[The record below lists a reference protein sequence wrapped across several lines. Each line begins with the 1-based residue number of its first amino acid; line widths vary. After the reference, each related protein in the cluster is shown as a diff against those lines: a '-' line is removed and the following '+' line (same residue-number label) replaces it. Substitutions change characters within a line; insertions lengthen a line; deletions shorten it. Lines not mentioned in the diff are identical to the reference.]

1 MGVKLAA
8 ASGGS
13 IELVPT
19 NTASNFTVTVPAVT
33 ATMLTTVTAG
43 VPINGPAFRA
53 YLPTV
58 NQSITA
64 GVNTKVA
71 LSAETFDTNN
81 NFDSTTNYRFTP
93 TVAGYYF
100 VHGIIFHSSLG
111 TRPSTAQ
118 TMIYKNGTLAAS
130 STLNIATANQVVVSV
145 EVSSMFSMNGSTDY
159 LELYGIQTGGS
170 SNLFGLGETATF
182 FEACLVRSA

>member
-1 MGVKLAA
+1 MTITING
-8 ASGGS
+8 SGTITG
-13 IELVPT
+13 I
-19 NTASNFTVTVPAVT
+19 
-33 ATMLTTVTAG
+33 TAG
-43 VPINGPAFRA
+43 GLPDAIITQPELATGVAGTGPAFRA
-53 YLPTV
+53 YLPTA

-64 GVNTKVA
+64 GVTTKVA

-182 FEACLVRSA
+182 FEACLVRGA

>member
-1 MGVKLAA
+1 MSSVII
-8 ASGGS
+8 SGDTSGA
-13 IELVPT
+13 V
-19 NTASNFTVTVPAVT
+19 TVTVPAVAGT
-33 ATMLTTVTAG
+33 NTVTIPASTG
-43 VPINGPAFRA
+43 TVMVSGNMPAFRA
-53 YLPTV
+53 YLPTA

-64 GVNTKVA
+64 GVTTKVA